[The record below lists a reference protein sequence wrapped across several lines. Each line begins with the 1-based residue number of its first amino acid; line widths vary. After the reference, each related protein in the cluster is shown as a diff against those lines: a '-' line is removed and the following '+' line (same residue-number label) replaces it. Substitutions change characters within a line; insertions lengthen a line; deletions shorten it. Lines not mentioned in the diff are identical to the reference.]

1 MDLADVFADLDRVA
15 WPKEHHAYDPADDV
29 PGLPRALTGEDQE
42 TVAEA
47 EQELW
52 GSIVHQGSVYEA
64 TVVAVP
70 FLARLAAAGV
80 RRSAR
85 LQGRAVYLPGRVA
98 VHDVPVVPP
107 VSAGGIIRA

>member
-15 WPKEHHAYDPADDV
+15 WPEVHHAYGPADDV
-29 PGLPRALTGEDQE
+29 PGQLRALTGENRE
-42 TVAEA
+42 SVAEA

-52 GSIVHQGSVYEA
+52 SSLVHQGSVYEA

-80 RRSAR
+80 RRAELLGMLGSIAESTDER
-85 LQGRAVYLPGRVA
+85 GPG
-98 VHDVPVVPP
+98 
-107 VSAGGIIRA
+107 G